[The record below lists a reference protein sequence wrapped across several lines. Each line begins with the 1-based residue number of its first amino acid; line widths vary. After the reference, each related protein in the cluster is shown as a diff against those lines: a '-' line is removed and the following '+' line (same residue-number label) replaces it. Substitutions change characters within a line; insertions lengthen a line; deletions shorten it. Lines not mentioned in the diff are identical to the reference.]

1 MNFMNEMN
9 KMKVIVS
16 GGGTGGHIFPAISIA
31 NAIKEQVPDADI
43 LFVGATGRMEMEK
56 VPAAG
61 YPIKGIPA
69 RGLHRPLYS
78 LSNISVALDY
88 LKCRRLAKKI
98 VKDFKPDF
106 VVGVGGY
113 ASAALV
119 SAAAALKVPVLLQ
132 EQNSFAGIVN
142 RKNASKASKIC
153 VAYDNMERFFPK
165 EKILITG
172 NPIRKEI
179 VRCTPQMRQEGIR
192 FYNLDPQKKTVF
204 VVGGSLG
211 CRTLNNCMKKAILEH
226 QIDGFQVI
234 WQCGKVYKKEID
246 EFLEST
252 PHECV
257 CCTDFISRMDLAYA
271 AADVV
276 VSRAGAGTISE
287 LCVAGKCTVFVPSP
301 NVSEDHQTHNAMALV
316 SKDAAMMVKDIEAE
330 QKLMGVI
337 KSLIGDQEKI
347 RSLEENILK
356 LAKPNAGKQIADECL
371 KLCKGFKKEP
381 DAKAASTAPV
391 SKEPENVYF
400 IGIGGIGM
408 SALARYYKSRGCTV
422 SGYDRTPSALTRALE
437 SEGIDV
443 HYEADPSRIPQDK
456 DNTLVIY
463 TPAVPAEMNELVEV
477 NRLGYKVIKRSRAL
491 GHIAEGKTCLAISGS
506 HGKTTTSTLLAHIF
520 QSSGTGCNA
529 FLGGIS
535 KNYDSNLLL
544 AKNNVVVAEADEFD
558 RSFHQLFPHIAVVT
572 ATDADHLDIYG
583 TVENMRQAYAKFASQ
598 VDGDGYLVVKKGAIL
613 NTAGVKAEVLTYSFN
628 DEKSDFYATGIVPL
642 KKDGKET
649 GMFSF
654 TLRYPAHIIGGNG
667 KIEDCTVGI
676 PGWVNI
682 ENAVAAASVA
692 LLYGIGEQKIKEA
705 MATFRGVQRRMD
717 IWVNTPKTVYI
728 DDYAHHPQE
737 IATTISSLREAFP
750 GRKLT
755 AVFQP
760 HLYTRT
766 RDLADDFAKALSAAD
781 SVILLDIYPARELP
795 IEGVSSAI
803 IFDKITVEDKTL
815 ITKEELVDL
824 LTKRM
829 DEGTLDLV
837 ATFGAGNIDRY
848 VQPIA
853 QMIKERI

>member
-1 MNFMNEMN
+1 MD
-9 KMKVIVS
+9 KLKVIVS

-31 NAIKEQVPDADI
+31 NAIREKVPQAEI
-43 LFVGATGRMEMEK
+43 LFVGASGRMEMEK

-78 LSNISVALDY
+78 LSNISVAIDY
-88 LKCRRLAKKI
+88 LKCRSMAKKI
-98 VKDFKPDF
+98 VRQFKPDF

-113 ASAALV
+113 ASAAVV

-142 RKNASKASKIC
+142 RRNASKASKIC

-179 VRCTPQMRQEGIR
+179 VRCTPQMKEEGIR
-192 FYNLDPQKKTVF
+192 FYNLDPAKKTVF

-211 CRTLNNCMKKAILEH
+211 CRTLNNCMKKAILEN

-246 EFLEST
+246 EFLKSN
-252 PHECV
+252 PHKCV

-271 AADVV
+271 AADIV

-316 SKDAAMMVKDIEAE
+316 NKEAAMIVKDARAE
-330 QKLMGVI
+330 EELMGVV
-337 KSLIGDQEKI
+337 KSLIADDGK
-347 RSLEENILK
+347 RAALENNILK
-356 LAKPNAGKQIADECL
+356 LAKPDAGRQIAQECL
-371 KLCKGFKKEP
+371 KLTKKNFSSSQEP
-381 DAKAASTAPV
+381 R
-391 SKEPENVYF
+391 NVYF

-408 SALARYYKSRGCTV
+408 SALARYYKSRGCNV
-422 SGYDRTPSALTRALE
+422 SGYDLTPSNLTRALE
-437 SEGIDV
+437 AEGIAV
-443 HYEADPSRIPQDK
+443 HYEDDPSMIPQDK
-456 DNTLVIY
+456 ENTLVIF
-463 TPAVPAEMNELVEV
+463 TPAVPSDMKELVEV

-491 GHIAEGKTCLAISGS
+491 GHIAGGKTCLAISGS
-506 HGKTTTSTLLAHIF
+506 HGKTTTSTLLSHIF

-535 KNYDSNLLL
+535 KNYGSNLLL
-544 AKNNVVVAEADEFD
+544 AKNDIVVAEADEFD

-583 TVENMRQAYAKFASQ
+583 TVENMRDAYAKFASQ
-598 VDGDGYLVVKKGAIL
+598 VDADGYLIVKKGAIL
-613 NTAGVKAEVLTYSFN
+613 DTSGVKAKVLTYSYDN
-628 DEKSDFYATGIVPL
+628 AEADFYAKDIVPV

-654 TLRYPAHIIGGNG
+654 TLCYPAATVGGNG
-667 KIEDCTVGI
+667 KVEGCTVGV

-682 ENAVAAASVA
+682 ENAVAAAAVA
-692 LLYGIGEQKIKEA
+692 LLYGIGPEKIREA
-705 MATFRGVQRRMD
+705 LATFKGVHRRMD
-717 IWVNTPKTVYI
+717 IHVNSPKTVYV

-766 RDLADDFAKALSAAD
+766 RDLAGEFAQALSKAD
-781 SVILLDIYPARELP
+781 SVVLLDIYPARELP
-795 IEGVSSAI
+795 IEGVTSQI
-803 IFDKITVEDKTL
+803 IFDKITTEDKVL
-815 ITKEELVDL
+815 IKKEELVDL
-824 LTKRM
+824 LTSRM
-829 DEGTLDLV
+829 DGGKLDLL

-848 VQPIA
+848 VESVA
-853 QMIKERI
+853 KMIRERI

>member
-1 MNFMNEMN
+1 MD
-9 KMKVIVS
+9 KLKVIVS

-31 NAIKEQVPDADI
+31 NAIRAQVPDADI
-43 LFVGATGRMEMEK
+43 LFVGASGRMEMEK

-78 LSNISVALDY
+78 LSNIGVARDY

-113 ASAALV
+113 ASAAVV

-142 RKNASKASKIC
+142 RKNASKAAKIF

-165 EKILITG
+165 DRILLTG

-179 VRCTPQMRQEGIR
+179 VRCTPEMKEEGIR
-192 FYNLDPQKKTVF
+192 FYNLDPEKKTVF

-211 CRTLNNCMKKAILEH
+211 CRTLNNCMKKAILEDR
-226 QIDGFQVI
+226 IKGFQVI

-246 EFLEST
+246 EFLKSN

-271 AADVV
+271 AADIV

-301 NVSEDHQTHNAMALV
+301 NVAEDHQTHNAMSLV
-316 SKDAAMMVKDIEAE
+316 NKDAAMIVKDAEAE
-330 QKLMGVI
+330 SKLMDTI
-337 KSLIGDQEKI
+337 DALIADPEK
-347 RSLEENILK
+347 RQNLEKNILL
-356 LAKPNAGKQIADECL
+356 LAKPNAGKEIADECL
-371 KLCKGFKKEP
+371 KLCKGKDFSAKGSEP
-381 DAKAASTAPV
+381 K
-391 SKEPENVYF
+391 NVYF

-408 SALARYYKSRGCTV
+408 SALARYYKSRGCSV
-422 SGYDRTPSALTRALE
+422 SGYDRTPSPLTKALE
-437 SEGIDV
+437 SEGIAV
-443 HYEADPSRIPQDK
+443 HYDDNPSLIPQDK
-456 DNTLVIY
+456 ENTLVIY
-463 TPAVPAEMNELVEV
+463 TPAIPADMQELVTV
-477 NRLGYKVIKRSRAL
+477 NAQGYKVIKRSRAL

-520 QSSGTGCNA
+520 QDSGKGCNA

-535 KNYDSNLLL
+535 RNYDSNLLL
-544 AKNNVVVAEADEFD
+544 AKNDTVVAEADEFD

-572 ATDADHLDIYG
+572 ATDPDHLDIYG
-583 TVENMRQAYAKFASQ
+583 TVENMREAYAKFASQ
-598 VDGDGYLVVKKGAIL
+598 VDADGYLIVKQGAIL
-613 NTAGVKAEVLTYSFN
+613 DTSNVKAKIYTYAFKAP
-628 DEKSDFYATGIVPL
+628 EGKAPDFYASDIEPIMQ
-642 KKDGKET
+642 DGKET
-649 GMFSF
+649 GMFRF
-654 TLRYPAHIIGGNG
+654 TLNCPPEIGNVEG
-667 KIEDCTVGI
+667 CTVGV

-682 ENAVAAASVA
+682 ENAVAASSVA
-692 LLYGIGEQKIKEA
+692 LLAGIDKESLKKA
-705 MATFRGVQRRMD
+705 LASFRGVQRRMD
-717 IWVNTPKTVYI
+717 IHVNTPKVVYI

-750 GRKLT
+750 TRKLT

-766 RDLADDFAKALSAAD
+766 RDLADGFAEALSTAD

-795 IEGVSSAI
+795 IEGVTSEL
-803 IFDKITVEDKTL
+803 IFNKMSLSDKIL
-815 ITKEELVDL
+815 ITKEQLLDTVKQRLEEGKIDL
-824 LTKRM
+824 L
-829 DEGTLDLV
+829 V
-837 ATFGAGNIDRY
+837 TFGAGNIDRF
-848 VQPIA
+848 VEPLGK
-853 QMIKERI
+853 MLK

>member
-1 MNFMNEMN
+1 MSNL
-9 KMKVIVS
+9 KVIVS

-31 NAIKEQVPDADI
+31 NAIREQVPDAEI
-43 LFVGATGRMEMEK
+43 LFVGASGRMEMEK

-78 LSNISVALDY
+78 PKNISVAMDY
-88 LKCRRLAKKI
+88 LKCRSMAKKI
-98 VKDFKPDF
+98 VKEFKPDF

-165 EKILITG
+165 DKILVTG

-179 VRCTPQMRQEGIR
+179 VRCTPKMKEEGIK
-192 FYNLDPQKKTVF
+192 FYNLDPNKKTVF

-211 CRTLNNCMKKAILEH
+211 CRTLNNCMKKAVLEK
-226 QIDGFQVI
+226 QIQGFQVI

-246 EFLEST
+246 EFLKSN

-316 SKDAAMMVKDIEAE
+316 NKDAAMIVKDIEAE
-330 QKLMGVI
+330 EKLMGVV
-337 KSLIGDQEKI
+337 KELIADDKK
-347 RSLEENILK
+347 RSTLEENILR
-356 LAKPNAGKQIADECL
+356 LAKPDAGREIADECL
-371 KLCKGFKKEP
+371 KLCKGFKKESP
-381 DAKAASTAPV
+381 AGKTAKASAN
-391 SKEPENVYF
+391 KEPENVYF

-408 SALARYYKSRGCTV
+408 SALARYYKSRGCNV
-422 SGYDRTPSALTRALE
+422 SGYDRTPSNLTHALE
-437 SEGIDV
+437 AEGIEV
-443 HYEADPSRIPQDK
+443 HYEDDPSQIPADK
-456 DNTLVIY
+456 DNTLVIF
-463 TPAVPAEMNELVEV
+463 TPAIPADMAELVQV

-520 QSSGTGCNA
+520 QDSGIGCNA

-544 AKNNVVVAEADEFD
+544 AKNDIVVAEADEFD

-583 TVENMRQAYAKFASQ
+583 TVENMREAYAKFASQ
-598 VDGDGYLVVKKGAIL
+598 VDADGYLIVKKGTVL
-613 NTAGVKAEVLTYSFN
+613 DTSNVKAKVLSYSYNNPETDFHA
-628 DEKSDFYATGIVPL
+628 SDIKPI
-642 KKDGKET
+642 KIEGKEN

-654 TLRYPAHIIGGNG
+654 TLCYPASLTGGSG
-667 KIEDCTVGI
+667 RIENCTVGV

-682 ENAVAAASVA
+682 ENAVAASSVA
-692 LLYGIGEQKIKEA
+692 LLSGIAEEKVKEA
-705 MATFRGVQRRMD
+705 LADFKGVQRRMD
-717 IWVNTPKTVYI
+717 IHVNTPKTVYI

-737 IATTISSLREAFP
+737 IATTVSSLREAFP
-750 GRKLT
+750 GRRLT

-766 RDLADDFAKALSAAD
+766 RDLAEEFAQALGTAD

-795 IEGVSSAI
+795 IEGVTSKI
-803 IFDKITVEDKTL
+803 IFDKIVLPDKVL
-815 ITKEELVDL
+815 ITKEELMDL

-829 DEGTLDLV
+829 DEGALDLLV
-837 ATFGAGNIDRY
+837 TFGAGNIDRF
-848 VQPIA
+848 VAPVA
-853 QMIKERI
+853 EMIRKRI

>member
-1 MNFMNEMN
+1 MN
-9 KMKVIVS
+9 KVRVIVS

-31 NAIKEQVPDADI
+31 NAIREQVPDAEI
-43 LFVGATGRMEMEK
+43 LFVGASGRMEMEK

-78 LSNISVALDY
+78 LSNIGVAKDY

-98 VKDFKPDF
+98 VKEFKPDF

-113 ASAALV
+113 ASAAVV

-179 VRCTPQMRQEGIR
+179 VRCTPQMRQEGIS

-246 EFLEST
+246 EFLKST

-301 NVSEDHQTHNAMALV
+301 NVAEDHQTHNAMALV
-316 SKDAAMMVKDIEAE
+316 NKNAAMMVKDVEAE
-330 QKLMGVI
+330 KKLMGVV
-337 KSLIGDQEKI
+337 KALIADEKAVHT
-347 RSLEENILK
+347 LEENILK
-356 LAKPNAGKQIADECL
+356 LAKPDAGRQIADECL
-371 KLCKGFKKEP
+371 KLCRKSASKPEGKEP
-381 DAKAASTAPV
+381 K
-391 SKEPENVYF
+391 NVYF

-408 SALARYYKSRGCTV
+408 SALARYYKSRGCQV
-422 SGYDRTPSALTRALE
+422 SGYDRTPSALTHALE
-437 SEGIDV
+437 EEGIAV
-443 HYEADPSRIPQDK
+443 HYEDNPSMIPQDK

-463 TPAVPAEMNELVEV
+463 TPAIPSDMKELMEV

-520 QSSGTGCNA
+520 QSSGTGCTA

-535 KNYDSNLLL
+535 KNYNSNLLL
-544 AKNNVVVAEADEFD
+544 SKNNIVVAEADEFD

-583 TVENMRQAYAKFASQ
+583 TVENMREAYAKFARQ
-598 VDGDGYLVVKKGAIL
+598 VDADGFLVVKKGAVL
-613 NTAGVKAEVLTYSFN
+613 NKAGVTAQTLTYSFN
-628 DEKSDFYATGIVPL
+628 DPEADFYATDIVPV

-654 TLRYPAHIIGGNG
+654 TLRYPAQIAGGNG
-667 KIEDCTVGI
+667 KMEDCTVGI

-682 ENAVAAASVA
+682 ENAVAASSVA
-692 LLYGIGEQKIKEA
+692 LLYGIGEEKIKEA
-705 MATFRGVQRRMD
+705 LASFRGVQRRMD
-717 IWVNTPKTVYI
+717 IWVNNPKTVYI

-737 IATTISSLREAFP
+737 IATTVSSLREAFP

-766 RDLADDFAKALSAAD
+766 RDLADGFANALSLAD

-803 IFDKITVEDKTL
+803 IFDKITAEDKVL
-815 ITKEELVDL
+815 IKKEGLMDL
-824 LTKRM
+824 LSKRM
-829 DEGTLDLV
+829 DEGALDLV
-837 ATFGAGNIDRY
+837 VTFGAGNIDRY
-848 VQPIA
+848 VEPIA
-853 QMIKERI
+853 DMIRAKI

>member
-1 MNFMNEMN
+1 MKNME
-9 KMKVIVS
+9 KLKVIIS

-31 NAIKEQVPDADI
+31 NAIRQQVPDAQI
-43 LFVGATGRMEMEK
+43 LFVGASGRMEMEK

-78 LSNISVALDY
+78 LSNIGVAIDY
-88 LKCRRLAKKI
+88 LKCRRMAKKI

-106 VVGVGGY
+106 AVGVGGY
-113 ASAALV
+113 ASAAVV

-153 VAYDNMERFFPK
+153 VAYDNMERFFPADR
-165 EKILITG
+165 ILVTG

-179 VRCTPQMRQEGIR
+179 VRCTPQMKEEGIK
-192 FYNLDPQKKTVF
+192 FYNLDPSKKTVF

-211 CRTLNNCMKKAILEH
+211 CRTLNNCMKKAILEGS
-226 QIDGFQVI
+226 IKGFQVI

-246 EFLEST
+246 EFLKSN

-316 SKDAAMMVKDIEAE
+316 NKDAALMVRDAEAE
-330 QKLMGVI
+330 EKLMGVI
-337 KSLIGDQEKI
+337 ESLIGDEEKI
-347 RSLEENILK
+347 HSLEKNILL
-356 LAKPNAGKQIADECL
+356 LAKPDAGREIADECL
-371 KLCKGFKKEP
+371 KLCKKDYRKAQPE
-381 DAKAASTAPV
+381 AK

-408 SALARYYKSRGCTV
+408 SALARYFKSRGCKV
-422 SGYDRTPSALTRALE
+422 GGYDRTPSPLTKALE
-437 SEGIDV
+437 QEGIAV
-443 HYEADPSRIPQDK
+443 HYEDNPEMIPQDK
-456 DNTLVIY
+456 ANTLVIY
-463 TPAVPAEMNELVEV
+463 TPAIPEDMQELVTVKEK
-477 NRLGYKVIKRSRAL
+477 GYDVIKRSRAL
-491 GHIAEGKTCLAISGS
+491 GHIAAGKTCLAVSGS

-520 QSSGTGCNA
+520 QSSGEGCNA

-535 KNYDSNLLL
+535 KNYNSNLLL
-544 AKNNVVVAEADEFD
+544 SSNNIVVAEADEFD
-558 RSFHQLFPHIAVVT
+558 RSFHQLWPHIAVVT

-583 TVENMRQAYAKFASQ
+583 TVENMREAYAKFASQ
-598 VDGDGYLVVKKGAIL
+598 VDKDGYLIVKSGAVLDTRDVNAKIL
-613 NTAGVKAEVLTYSFN
+613 SYSYMN
-628 DEKSDFYATGIVPL
+628 PESDFYASDIQPI
-642 KKDGKET
+642 KKDGKEH

-654 TLRYPAHIIGGNG
+654 TLNYPSAVIGGSG
-667 KIEDCTVGI
+667 KVEGCTVGV

-682 ENAVAAASVA
+682 ENSVAASAVA
-692 LLYGIGEQKIKEA
+692 LLSALNPEKIKEA
-705 MATFRGVQRRMD
+705 LETFRGVQRRMD
-717 IWVNTPKTVYI
+717 IWVNSPKTVYI

-737 IATTISSLREAFP
+737 IATTVSSIRQAFP
-750 GRKLT
+750 GRKIT

-766 RDLADDFAKALSAAD
+766 RDFAPEFAQALSLAD

-795 IEGVSSAI
+795 IEGVTSQI
-803 IFDKITVEDKTL
+803 IFDKITAEDKVL
-815 ITKEELVDL
+815 ITKEELIGLLTERMDGGKLDL
-824 LTKRM
+824 L
-829 DEGTLDLV
+829 
-837 ATFGAGNIDRY
+837 ATFGAGNIDRM
-848 VQPIA
+848 VKPIA
-853 QMIKERI
+853 EMIEKRI